1 MLLDIVITILFGAL
15 LILLAI
21 AAFKLLRAA
30 IRAVRGSPAA
40 DQLPGLEAVLAALEP
55 WVFRAIL
62 AGERAVLWGFEEI
75 DVKLAGIDKKQVADS
90 VYALLP
96 DVILVGTRPVPVSFV
111 KALVTPQV
119 FEGWIKSLYDQADA
133 FIEQN
138 KQYLHDQVERL
149 KVEGEIELEQE

>member
-1 MLLDIVITILFGAL
+1 MLLDIVIA
-15 LILLAI
+15 ILLGSAI
-21 AAFKLLRAA
+21 VLLALGAFRVLRAV
-30 IRAVRGSPAA
+30 IQAVRASRA
-40 DQLPGLEAVLAALEP
+40 PGLEAVLAALEP

-75 DVKLAGIDKKQVADS
+75 DAKLAGIDKKQVADS

-96 DVILVGTRPVPVSFV
+96 DVIFVGNRPVPVSFV
-111 KALVTPQV
+111 KTLVTPQV

-133 FIEQN
+133 FIERN